1 MSNTD
6 WSVITADDEAVG
18 PGYLVFDTL
27 MNLWGVIQRE
37 IDSEDRFI
45 VSFDN
50 GERVKRVA
58 SNITVTD
65 IEYDKMIRAKNE
77 ETK

>member
-6 WSVITADDEAVG
+6 WFVITADDEAVG
-18 PGYLVFDTL
+18 PGDYVFDTL

-37 IDSEDRFI
+37 IDSEGRFI

-58 SNITVTD
+58 ANITVTD

-77 ETK
+77 EN